1 MSLET
6 YRLEVR
12 ESDAGLDADVYDSEG
27 MIEESTHVSYGDFD
41 VEAPNRDGDVSRS
54 EEVTA
59 DVIELDLQVQR
70 DGAGF
75 AFELLG
81 DRETLTMVRIDDE
94 E

>member
-12 ESDAGLDADVYDSEG
+12 ESDTGLDADVYDSEE
-27 MIEESTHVSYGDFD
+27 MIEESTHVSYDDFD
-41 VEAPNRDGDVSRS
+41 VEAPDRDEDVSRS

-59 DVIELDLQVQR
+59 DVTELDVQVQR

-81 DRETLTMVRIDDE
+81 DRETLTTVRVDDE

>member
-12 ESDAGLDADVYDSEG
+12 ESDAGLDADVYDSDE
-27 MIEESTHVSYGDFD
+27 MIEESTHVSYDDFD
-41 VEAPNRDGDVSRS
+41 AEAPDRDGDVSRS

-59 DVIELDLQVQR
+59 DVMELDLQVQR

-81 DRETLTMVRIDDE
+81 DRETLTTIRVGDDE
-94 E
+94 

>member
-27 MIEESTHVSYGDFD
+27 LIEESTHLSYDDFD
-41 VEAPNRDGDVSRS
+41 VEAPDRDEAVSRS
-54 EEVTA
+54 EEITA
-59 DVIELDLQVQR
+59 DVTELDVQIQR

-75 AFELLG
+75 TFELLG
-81 DRETLTMVRIDDE
+81 DRETLTTVRVDDE